1 MESEAALLTLRNISV
16 RSHQNWLIHDINL
29 ELHRREIVTLIGPN
43 GAGKSTLIKTALG
56 LIRPTTGERSIK
68 PSLRVGYVPQSVS
81 IDDSLPLTV
90 ERFLKLSPGIG
101 EIQMELCA
109 QLNIDKLLATPLQHI
124 SGGEMR
130 RVLLAR
136 ALQLEPE
143 LLILDEPTS
152 GVDISGQAKLYDLIQ
167 TIRDETSCGILLVS
181 HDLHVVM
188 AATDRVLCLNKHVC
202 CSGTPEQVQK
212 DPEFIALFPQDNA
225 NSQFAIYRH
234 VHDHTHDSHGHVH
247 LHDN

>member
-1 MESEAALLTLRNISV
+1 MEI
-16 RSHQNWLIHDINL
+16 HQ
-29 ELHRREIVTLIGPN
+29 REIVTLIGPN

-56 LIRPTTGERSIK
+56 LIQPSTGERTIK
-68 PSLRVGYVPQSVS
+68 PGLRVGYVPQNVS
-81 IDDSLPLTV
+81 IDGSLPLTV
-90 ERFLKLSPGIG
+90 ERFLQLSPGVS
-101 EIQMELCA
+101 QVPLALCE
-109 QLNIDKLLATPLQHI
+109 QLSIEKLLSTPLQQI

-136 ALQLEPE
+136 ALQLKPE

-167 TIRDETSCGILLVS
+167 TIRDDTGCGILLVS

-188 AATDRVLCLNKHVC
+188 AATDRVFCLNKHVC
-202 CSGTPEQVQK
+202 CSGTPEQVQN
-212 DPEFIALFPQDNA
+212 DPEFIALFPQDTA
-225 NSQFAIYRH
+225 SKQFAIYRH

-247 LHDN
+247 HHDH